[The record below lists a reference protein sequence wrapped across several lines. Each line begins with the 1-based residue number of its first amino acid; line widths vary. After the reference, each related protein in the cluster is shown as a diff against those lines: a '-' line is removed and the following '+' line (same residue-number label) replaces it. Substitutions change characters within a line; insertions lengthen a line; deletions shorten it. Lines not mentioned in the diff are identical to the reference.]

1 MWALVGIP
9 KRLRW
14 RRGCRRMSC
23 EDYED
28 EEVQKIVEERRTVLD
43 IVRRILRD
51 RTDWVAQG
59 EVLMEAIVTEVEKL
73 PVRPG

>member
-1 MWALVGIP
+1 
-9 KRLRW
+9 
-14 RRGCRRMSC
+14 MSC